1 MLDFWIDKALLSLK
15 IIFYV
20 LHYVVYITCVIT
32 STLCNTF
39 NLIFYTLFI
48 SYEKILH
55 LYNLLILYYYNYLI

>member
-1 MLDFWIDKALLSLK
+1 MLNFWIDRALLPLK

-20 LHYVVYITCVIT
+20 LHYVVYIICIIT

-39 NLIFYTLFI
+39 NLVFYTLLI

-55 LYNLLILYYYNYLI
+55 VYNLLILYYYNYLI